1 MQNSI
6 ETYGSL
12 CIELGLPVLKPASS
26 PPKKCPLTP
35 PLFNKSEA
43 QMELPIVKIRD
54 KFSHTY
60 IIKKRMLNFV
70 LFFRE
75 RKHIPPSSR
84 YVV

>member
-1 MQNSI
+1 MPRAWVACPKTSI
-6 ETYGSL
+6 
-12 CIELGLPVLKPASS
+12 IASQ
-26 PPKKCPLTP
+26 KNAPLRPP